1 MPAHGFHRAFPHP
14 YEPKDPSTLR
24 YRLGK
29 PLARCYTGHQIL
41 IPRGYDVNKAELV
54 EKLAKGTGLTKKDA
68 RAALD
73 GVVDVITQALSKNE
87 PVIITGFGKFETR
100 KRKATTRMNPQTG
113 QRIKTPAKVVPA
125 FKAGKNLKD
134 IVAKKASA
142 SKK

>member
-1 MPAHGFHRAFPHP
+1 LP
-14 YEPKDPSTLR
+14 YWR
-24 YRLGK
+24 
-29 PLARCYTGHQIL
+29 QIL

-73 GVVDVITQALSKNE
+73 GVVDVITQALAKNE

-125 FKAGKNLKD
+125 FKSGKNLKD
-134 IVAKKASA
+134 IVAKKAAA
-142 SKK
+142 SKR